1 MYASVPTTSRVRVSG
16 SDAARYATPKSASF
30 ANPAPT
36 AGSAATITFCGF
48 TSRWITL
55 RSCAWARASQRAAP
69 IRATSRS
76 DSAPACVSSPSVRPC
91 TSSETRYTA
100 VSSSPSSYSATIPG
114 WFKRAATRASRTAR
128 SGTGPPPSRSTIF
141 TATSRSSFSS
151 NASHTT
157 PKPPAPSRRS
167 NRYRSRTRRSRPDG
181 SKSRPERPSGAG
193 VRSSSSRAVRCSS
206 VVGGRSTSDP
216 VFGPDGALPARPE
229 GSARPVMAARSVILP
244 PHSLPRRDG
253 RLERSVSFFDERAD
267 RPGRTTRRARPP
279 RGPSTDR
286 QTLLYRRLV
295 GGGVALVIVLLLV
308 LGIKSCRDS
317 ARRDAFKNY
326 VRDVAALVQGS
337 DSESR
342 ALFALL
348 QRPGAQGQVQLQN
361 AVNGYESDASQIV
374 DRAKG
379 TSHPDEVSTAQR
391 YFVQV
396 LELRRDG
403 IASIAQQL
411 RTALSGQGK
420 QDGVGRIA
428 TQMQLFLASDVL
440 YSQRFLPNL
449 DRPLKKQ
456 GLLDQVQ
463 VPRSRFLPDLQWVR
477 PTVVARALQGL
488 GGAAGP
494 SGPVAPGLHGTSL
507 LGVTARPGGQQLSAS
522 GATSITI
529 TAKLAFDVN
538 VQNGGSND
546 ERA

>member
-1 MYASVPTTSRVRVSG
+1 M
-16 SDAARYATPKSASF
+16 
-30 ANPAPT
+30 
-36 AGSAATITFCGF
+36 
-48 TSRWITL
+48 
-55 RSCAWARASQRAAP
+55 
-69 IRATSRS
+69 
-76 DSAPACVSSPSVRPC
+76 
-91 TSSETRYTA
+91 
-100 VSSSPSSYSATIPG
+100 
-114 WFKRAATRASRTAR
+114 
-128 SGTGPPPSRSTIF
+128 
-141 TATSRSSFSS
+141 
-151 NASHTT
+151 
-157 PKPPAPSRRS
+157 
-167 NRYRSRTRRSRPDG
+167 
-181 SKSRPERPSGAG
+181 
-193 VRSSSSRAVRCSS
+193 
-206 VVGGRSTSDP
+206 
-216 VFGPDGALPARPE
+216 
-229 GSARPVMAARSVILP
+229 
-244 PHSLPRRDG
+244 
-253 RLERSVSFFDERAD
+253 LERHVF
-267 RPGRTTRRARPP
+267 
-279 RGPSTDR
+279 
-286 QTLLYRRLV
+286 
-295 GGGVALVIVLLLV
+295 LLV

-342 ALFALL
+342 NLFALL

-396 LELRRDG
+396 MELRRDG

-463 VPRSRFLPDLQWVR
+463 VPRSHFLPDLQWVR
-477 PTVVARALQGL
+477 PTLVARALQGL

-494 SGPVAPGLHGTSL
+494 SGPIAPGLHGTSL

-546 ERA
+546 ERDVVVQLSIVGAGRPIVREQTIPSIAAGTQKVVTIPLAATPPLGRPVTIRVNVKPVPGEKKLDNNRASYPAIFTR